1 MKILPI
7 VVGICLILAL
17 AWAILLRARRGSES
31 MRAMRRFRYAHRGLY
46 DKAAGIPENSLSA
59 FSRAVAH
66 GFGVE
71 LDVHLLRDG
80 SLAVFH
86 DSDIRRMT
94 GRAGYLEDLSAEE
107 LGDYPL
113 DGTKETIP
121 QFCDVLA
128 LFEDTAPLIIE
139 LKSANGNHYAL
150 TNAVCERL
158 DSYKGEFCIESFDP
172 FCVLDVKKL
181 RPEICRGQL
190 SMNFEKDK
198 SGLPWYKRFIAGNL
212 LPLRAVSALSVAL
225 YGMFL
230 AIIIPPAR
238 KSRVVAALVAI
249 SFALSFVCNYLPG
262 ISALSEGTRTILLTV
277 LISSAAAVLFPV
289 NPEEQEAEHDA

>member
-1 MKILPI
+1 MLTICIILI
-7 VVGICLILAL
+7 VLLAL
-17 AWAILLRARRGSES
+17 DLLFTLALRCRKGHRKWEVLKKY
-31 MRAMRRFRYAHRGLY
+31 RYAHRGY
-46 DKAAGIPENSLSA
+46 HDKPVIPENSLPA
-59 FSRAVAH
+59 FRRAIER
-66 GFGVE
+66 GFGAE
-71 LDVHLLRDG
+71 LDVHLLKDG
-80 SLAVFH
+80 TLAVFH
-86 DSDIRRMT
+86 DSDLRRCANVE
-94 GRAGYLEDLSAEE
+94 GEIEDLTLDE
-107 LGDYPL
+107 LKQL
-113 DGTKETIP
+113 RLEGTDEQIP
-121 QFCDVLA
+121 TFDEVLA
-128 LFEDTAPLIIE
+128 LFEHATPLIIE
-139 LKSANGNHYAL
+139 LKTARGNHKAL
-150 TNAVCERL
+150 AKAVCERL
-158 DSYKGEFCIESFDP
+158 DSYQGEFCIESFDP
-172 FCVLDVKKL
+172 FALIDVKKF
-181 RPEICRGQL
+181 RPAICRGQL

-289 NPEEQEAEHDA
+289 NPDEQEAEHDA